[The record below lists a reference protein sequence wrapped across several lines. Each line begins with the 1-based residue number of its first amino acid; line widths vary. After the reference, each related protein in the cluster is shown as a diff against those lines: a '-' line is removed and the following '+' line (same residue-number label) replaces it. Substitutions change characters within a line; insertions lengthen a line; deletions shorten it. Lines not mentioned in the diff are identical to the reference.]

1 MMPSEEA
8 ITNTMRMS
16 QKMKRGR
23 LLTFVPLNKLWD
35 FLFLDFYP
43 WEIINPIVKSTS
55 VRYSIICNV
64 K

>member
-1 MMPSEEA
+1 MPSEEA
-8 ITNTMRMS
+8 ITNTRRMA